1 MDVHTA
7 IETRRATRS
16 LAPVEITAGLVQDLA
31 SHARLSASCSN
42 NQPWRF
48 VFVFEPA
55 KLEAMKPVFNEG
67 NRWCHAAS
75 LMIAVF
81 SRKEDDCVIK
91 DREYHQ
97 FDTGMAVAFL
107 ILRAT
112 ELGLVAHP
120 IAGYS
125 PKKVREV
132 LGIPDEYQVT
142 TLILVGKRSAT
153 LNPFLSAKQIEAE
166 TARPERLPFERFAFL
181 NTYGGQAGP
190 DHRSLRLHR
199 RRPWPPFSD
208 EDSRFRQPSAEGKR
222 FR

>member
-1 MDVHTA
+1 MDVHQA
-7 IETRRATRS
+7 IENRRALRS
-16 LAPVEITAGLVQDLA
+16 LAPMEITGDLVRDLA
-31 SHARLSASCSN
+31 THARLAPSCSN

-48 VFVFEPA
+48 VFVSDPA
-55 KLEAMKPVFNEG
+55 RLEAMKPVFNSG

-91 DREYHQ
+91 ERVYHQ

-125 PKKVREV
+125 PAKAREV
-132 LGIPDEYQVT
+132 LGIPEDCDVIT
-142 TLILVGKRSAT
+142 VILVGRRAAKPDPT
-153 LNPFLSAKQIEAE
+153 LSPDKLEAE
-166 TARPERLPFERFAFL
+166 TRRPERLPPEQFAFRDR
-181 NTYGGQAGP
+181 YGG
-190 DHRSLRLHR
+190 
-199 RRPWPPFSD
+199 
-208 EDSRFRQPSAEGKR
+208 
-222 FR
+222 